1 VNSLTTQ
8 SLFGLAI
15 AAFIVFRVARRELR
29 DRTVRARSLW
39 IRPAIMVALSVYIVS
54 LSMRLDPDGNGEMIA
69 ILIGGAVLG
78 IVTGLAIVRN
88 TRFAAAG
95 VPNAVLVSGSPVTM
109 GIWIAAF
116 AVRLLARYVLP
127 HGADPRAQLPL
138 NCGTI
143 VMTAVAFV
151 VIALAFTAEIR
162 RYATVMASPAASGP
176 GTTTRA

>member
-1 VNSLTTQ
+1 MNSLTTQ

-15 AAFIVFRVARRELR
+15 AALIVFRVARRELSE
-29 DRTVRARSLW
+29 RTVSARSLW

-69 ILIGGAVLG
+69 VLIGGAVLG
-78 IVTGLAIVRN
+78 VVTGFAIVRN
-88 TRFAAAG
+88 TRFAAAA
-95 VPNAVLVSGSPVTM
+95 VPNAVLVSGSRVTM

-162 RYATVMASPAASGP
+162 RYASPQ
-176 GTTTRA
+176 R

>member
-1 VNSLTTQ
+1 MNSLTTQ

-15 AAFIVFRVARRELR
+15 AALIVFRVARRELR
-29 DRTVRARSLW
+29 ERTVRARSLW
-39 IRPAIMVALSVYIVS
+39 IRPAIMVALSIYIVS

-69 ILIGGAVLG
+69 ILIGGALLG
-78 IVTGLAIVRN
+78 VVTGVAIVRN
-88 TRFAAAG
+88 SRFAAAT
-95 VPNAVLVSGSPVTM
+95 VPNAVLVSGSRVTM

-162 RYATVMASPAASGP
+162 RYRHSTLNG
-176 GTTTRA
+176 